1 LTIIAIAARRPRPAT
16 TIIAIA
22 SPLFFGTMNIR
33 FSMSLADSEEGR
45 SSGEAEDDNKR
56 ADALRGAGVGGR

>member
-1 LTIIAIAARRPRPAT
+1 L

-22 SPLFFGTMNIR
+22 SPFFFGTMNIR